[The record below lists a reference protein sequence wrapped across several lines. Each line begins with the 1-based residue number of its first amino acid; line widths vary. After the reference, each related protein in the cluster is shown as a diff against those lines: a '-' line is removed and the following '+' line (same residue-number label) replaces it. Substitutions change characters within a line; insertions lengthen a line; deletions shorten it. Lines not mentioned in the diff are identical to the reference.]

1 MDEIVLEKTKTKI
14 RKPEPSDIGYI
25 PCGEVD
31 FKFKKNEKVITLKII
46 ANGLGIK
53 DVTEKSGSRK
63 NYLKVGQEEREYEDY
78 LKYYLEWIRDR
89 FCQNKEDT
97 IESIK
102 KYLGEDYG
110 EVEIEIYEPPLKWK
124 EGENDYEIYEVDVED
139 KCLQLLPVKEK
150 SKWYEFPIRLMEN
163 ASYDVEIEPTEQ
175 YRLGITERKMWGSE
189 YVQPF
194 GRSKDKCHINFQNI
208 LFCTEICVFE
218 EKEDEGNGKP
228 IFKIPILVYP
238 KKLNA
243 EEAEKIIKELLE
255 WHSEL
260 LYDLEP
266 TGLTIKPGEYGRKN
280 PIQRLNFIRYLFK
293 KRNLKG
299 ILNSIIENP
308 HKVLIKE
315 EVLKEIQDVE
325 TPVCHLLPELAT
337 ESTAIRKVSSNPYH
351 FEIGGEKYQF
361 VKAYEEVSKIT
372 HDTYP
377 NRFVKFFLK
386 LLRQELSNIEEEI
399 NSLKKEDNEYYK
411 KYFKWLLKGPESS
424 LSLNEMKKD
433 VNRILNHNFFQEV
446 SDIRFFSTPSQTLLK
461 EYRYQQVFSAYL
473 DLIKGVRLP
482 DWLDE
487 LLKDPIKNMPELYE
501 YWCFLKLW
509 QILEEILEEIDGKKG
524 KPNINFKEKGV
535 GAELKYGSE
544 VKFDNK
550 ITLSYNIYYS
560 EDGDEF
566 YTYSVPLMPDFS
578 LKINNNLIIFDAKY
592 RVERVEEVKEWVEE
606 VKKIKKEE
614 EKRLDEI
621 KTKEKRGTFVLDD
634 LYKMHTYR
642 EAILR
647 KKGKDRPLW
656 VIALYPGKTPM
667 LFREIPIADKKVVAK
682 KPGETPMLFRED
694 GKEEK
699 NIKEIKCF
707 LKKIIDNKLKVGG
720 VGAIPLRPEEGK

>member
-46 ANGLGIK
+46 ANGVGIK
-53 DVTEKSGSRK
+53 DVREKSGSRK

-78 LKYYLEWIRDR
+78 LKWIRDR

-110 EVEIEIYEPPLKWK
+110 KVEIEIYEPPLKWK
-124 EGENDYEIYEVDVED
+124 KRENDYEIYEVDVED

-163 ASYDVEIEPTEQ
+163 ASYDVEIGPTEQ

-194 GRSKDKCHINFQNI
+194 GRSKDKCHINFQNL

-238 KKLNA
+238 KKLKA

-399 NSLKKEDNEYYK
+399 NSWEKEDNEYYK
-411 KYFKWLLKGPESS
+411 KYFKWLLNGPEPS
-424 LSLNEMKKD
+424 LSLNEMKRD

-509 QILEEILEEIDGKKG
+509 QILEEIDGKKG

-560 EDGDEF
+560 EDGDF

-592 RVERVEEVKEWVEE
+592 RVEWVEEVKEWVEE

-621 KTKEKRGTFVLDD
+621 KTEEKRGTFVLDD

-647 KKGKDRPLW
+647 KEGKDRPLW
-656 VIALYPGKTPM
+656 VIALYPG
-667 LFREIPIADKKVVAK
+667 EI
-682 KPGETPMLFRED
+682 PMLFRED
-694 GKEEK
+694 GKEEE

-707 LKKIIDNKLKVGG
+707 LKEIIDNKLKKVGG